1 MRAAWIGLLVLGVL
15 IVGTFL
21 GVTALLLVPL
31 LGILALV
38 AFLIWTAR
46 RRAGHRPPIE

>member
-1 MRAAWIGLLVLGVL
+1 MRAAWIGLLALVVL
-15 IVGTFL
+15 IGGTFL

-38 AFLIWTAR
+38 AFLVWTAR